1 MKQTAS
7 PVLFCLGVVATT
19 LLGLTVPAAQA
30 QTAQLEVA
38 VKASYLYK
46 LAPFVDWP
54 VNDTGRPLVICVV
67 GSDPFGETLDRAVA
81 GQSFGARPFV
91 IARVDSIGPDSTCNI
106 AYLGGST
113 TQSTAKA
120 LRAIHGMPVLTVT
133 DGTDPAGIV
142 DFAVQDGRVRF
153 RIDQRA
159 ATESHLPISSKLLN
173 LALSVKGGIRP

>member
-1 MKQTAS
+1 MRQAAR
-7 PVLFCLGVVATT
+7 PVLFCLGVVVTT
-19 LLGLTVPAAQA
+19 IMGFAMPAAQA

-54 VNDTGRPLVICVV
+54 QNDAGQPLVICVV

-91 IARVDSIGPDSTCNI
+91 IARVDTIGPDSTCNI
-106 AYLGGST
+106 AYIGGSAA
-113 TQSTAKA
+113 QSTSKA
-120 LRAIHGMPVLTVT
+120 LHAIQGMPVLTVT
-133 DGTDPAGIV
+133 DGTDPAGII

-159 ATESHLPISSKLLN
+159 ATENHLPISSKLLN
-173 LALSVKGGIRP
+173 LALSVKGGIQP